1 MRSGVRLVFSGR
13 VLAYYI
19 VFIGKGPEGTDGGG
33 RGSQGGEARGGG
45 SRGGGGRGGDIAVV
59 ARVPN
64 LGKVSR

>member
-19 VFIGKGPEGTDGGG
+19 IFIGKGPEGTDGGE
-33 RGSQGGEARGGG
+33 GEPGGG
-45 SRGGGGRGGDIAVV
+45 SQWRGGEPGGGGRGGGDIAVV

-64 LGKVSR
+64 LLT